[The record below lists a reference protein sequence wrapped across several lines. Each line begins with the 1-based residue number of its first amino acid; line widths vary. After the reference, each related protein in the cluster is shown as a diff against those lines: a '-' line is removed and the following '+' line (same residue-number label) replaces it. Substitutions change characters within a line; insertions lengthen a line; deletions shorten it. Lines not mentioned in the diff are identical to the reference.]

1 MIRSVVNIS
10 NIDRCIFLK
19 RVSIDNSLMALEFGA
34 ELKIQLCVCA
44 SYQTKTPL
52 IFNELLTSECFMV
65 QLSPFFDI
73 PEYTYTS
80 C

>member
-1 MIRSVVNIS
+1 
-10 NIDRCIFLK
+10 
-19 RVSIDNSLMALEFGA
+19 MALEFGA